1 MPEPVPDETF
11 NNTSYALSEE
21 EGGGGEVPEPV
32 PDETFNN
39 ASDALA
45 EETAR
50 EVESSNN
57 PEEVYKNYF
66 KETLNTKDQGSLFEA
81 STESIT
87 RDATNAGVDPELV
100 KSAYEKMLGKISD
113 RLNADD
119 KPTIE
124 SVLADDTLPDTIEGN
139 LSPEEQTAFEKTLKV
154 KGESLNSRLTRSL
167 PKVTDIKANLKLT
180 KDNPSTPEDRATADG
195 EMGSAVENVLDKN
208 PSIKKTMAESTAKE
222 DVARAEEG
230 KTPTKGS
237 SIKSMLKFMTA
248 LQSLVGIGALIG
260 AMLKYC
266 SENTGCMKIYTD
278 SEGIQQKQK
287 ILCYNNTSFAPQNC
301 KCLADGTTS
310 KQITVNS
317 DKQCSDGNV
326 SPEETGNP
334 VCKNK
339 GNFDSNDYI
348 YYSYQ
353 VMDPLDALPDFVNKI
368 VKLPEDAAGGLLK
381 ILKKVAMGVVI
392 LAVLY
397 IIFKLIM
404 TRKNK
409 RKS

>member
-21 EGGGGEVPEPV
+21 EGGGGEVPDPV
-32 PDETFNN
+32 PDKTFNN
-39 ASDALA
+39 ASDELA
-45 EETAR
+45 EKAASEL
-50 EVESSNN
+50 ESSNK
-57 PEEVYKNYF
+57 PEQVYKQYF
-66 KETLNTKDQGSLFEA
+66 EATLNTDPGSLFEA

-87 RDATNAGVDPELV
+87 RDATNAGVDPALV
-100 KSAYEKMLGKISD
+100 KSAYQKMLKTISD

-139 LSPEEQTAFEKTLKV
+139 LSPEEQTAFEKTLKL
-154 KGESLNSRLTRSL
+154 KGESLNSRLTKSF
-167 PKVTDIKANLKLT
+167 PKVKDIKADLKLT
-180 KDNPSTPEDRATADG
+180 KDNPSTPAERATAD
-195 EMGSAVENVLDKN
+195 EQIGSAVENVLDKN
-208 PSIKKTMAESTAKE
+208 PSIKRTMAESTAKE

-248 LQSLVGIGALIG
+248 LKSLVGIGALIG
-260 AMLKYC
+260 ALLKYC

-287 ILCYNNTSFAPQNC
+287 IFCHNNNSFAPQNC
-301 KCLADGTTS
+301 DCVTGDPKSIKVNDDTQCADGTTL
-310 KQITVNS
+310 
-317 DKQCSDGNV
+317 
-326 SPEETGNP
+326 PEDTGNT

-339 GNFDSNDYI
+339 DNFDSNDYI

-353 VMDPLDALPDFVNKI
+353 VMDPLDALPDFVNKV